1 MADVA
6 LLVAGLLA
14 LVGGAWLMVREASRL
29 AVRFGLSPALVG
41 ATVVAFGTS
50 APEFIVSTVAS
61 AEGSGELAVGNVLG
75 SNVANI
81 GLVLGLA
88 IVIRPLGV
96 NPRMLRW
103 EIPVLAVA
111 TGLVLLFGAN
121 EQIGRL
127 EGAALFGL
135 LIVFVAGSGVIGAA
149 SVHAREERVGSEARH
164 ERTAPWRQIAL
175 LLAGIAA
182 LALGAELLVRGATG
196 IAERLEISEVVVGA
210 VIVAVGT
217 SLPELTTTAIA
228 ALRREHAI
236 AAGNAI
242 GSNVFNL
249 LGVLGLAAVVS
260 PLPIER
266 DLYELELPALVLS
279 TAILLPLARRV
290 ELGRAQGLLLLFL
303 YAAFIAA
310 VLGRS

>member
-236 AAGNAI
+236 AVGNAI